1 MQKHLNLKDIHNLA
15 MHVCILNY
23 FLILMHNGKQKLE
36 IIFLLS
42 IMNFWLS
49 LTFLWFLCDISILSR
64 SMLNKRVNVFEYFC
78 NSLN

>member
-15 MHVCILNY
+15 ICILNY

-42 IMNFWLS
+42 IMSFWLS

-64 SMLNKRVNVFEYFC
+64 SMLNKRVNVFEYLC